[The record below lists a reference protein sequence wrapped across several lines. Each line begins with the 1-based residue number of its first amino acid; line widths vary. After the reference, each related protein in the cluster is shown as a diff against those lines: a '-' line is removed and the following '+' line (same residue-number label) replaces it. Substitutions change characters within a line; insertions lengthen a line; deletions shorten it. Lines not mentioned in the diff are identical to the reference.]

1 MQDKD
6 PSSQT
11 IPCEEAFGGGE
22 KDKLPFNRKRV
33 LIYAQIGTAISLEL
47 LRDESESK
55 ERLHTRTNDVL

>member
-11 IPCEEAFGGGE
+11 IPCEEAFGGGGKE
-22 KDKLPFNRKRV
+22 EFPFNRKRV
-33 LIYAQIGTAISLEL
+33 LIYAQRGTAISLEL
-47 LRDESESK
+47 LGDESESK